1 MKSLVISSTLFLLT
15 ACADLE
21 ATDTT
26 PYCDT
31 SHLDY
36 YVTVTYCGGEL
47 ANVDV
52 MCDPTGG
59 ISRDDCVQSE
69 ELSFSKTCD
78 TIDKCWEL

>member
-1 MKSLVISSTLFLLT
+1 MKSLVISAIVVLLT

-26 PYCDT
+26 PQCSV
-31 SHLDY
+31 SHPDY
-36 YVTVTYCGGEL
+36 YVTVTYCEGEL

-59 ISRDDCVQSE
+59 IERSECVESS

-78 TIDKCWEL
+78 IIDKCWEF